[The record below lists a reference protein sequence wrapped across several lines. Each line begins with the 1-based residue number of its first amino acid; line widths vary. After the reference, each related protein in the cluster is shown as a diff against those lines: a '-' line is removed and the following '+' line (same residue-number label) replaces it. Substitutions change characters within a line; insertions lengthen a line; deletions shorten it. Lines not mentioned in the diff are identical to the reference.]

1 MYHWLTY
8 LPFVAAPLHALGFVL
23 YAKQALKGESA
34 PQIVSWGLW
43 AFLATLN
50 ALTFRQMSDNVT
62 ALVSLTGSAG
72 CIILFIY
79 VLFIGK
85 FTKMTR
91 SEGVQLTAGVIAI
104 FVWMNT
110 NATIANVLLVGIALG
125 SFTPTFRAVLKNPYA
140 EKPAPWWLWGIAYL
154 FTTIFTFLFRDG
166 WTAKMIMP
174 ITLTAL
180 HGIVPFMVTERRRYN
195 WRKKGARKLKD
206 LREYIRVLESDLNFE
221 RRHLPM
227 VERMAMRKPI
237 DLLLEKRKAQE
248 KELAQLLGM

>member
-1 MYHWLTY
+1 MYHWLSY
-8 LPFVAAPLHALGFVL
+8 LPFLAAPLHALGFVL

-72 CIILFIY
+72 CILLFFY
-79 VLFIGK
+79 VLTIGK
-85 FTKMTR
+85 FSRMTR
-91 SEGVQLTAGVIAI
+91 SEKVQLVAGIIAI
-104 FVWMNT
+104 VVWMNT

-125 SFTPTFRAVLKNPYA
+125 SFIPTFQAVLKNPYA
-140 EKPAPWWLWGIAYL
+140 EKPAPWWLWGVAYL

-180 HGIVPFMVTERRRYN
+180 HIVIPFMVTRGRRERWWEKEWLILRYK
-195 WRKKGARKLKD
+195 R
-206 LREYIRVLESDLNFE
+206 SDLVYGGLPDDDPRLEELDKLMNE
-221 RRHLPM
+221 HL
-227 VERMAMRKPI
+227 A
-237 DLLLEKRKAQE
+237 LW
-248 KELAQLLGM
+248 